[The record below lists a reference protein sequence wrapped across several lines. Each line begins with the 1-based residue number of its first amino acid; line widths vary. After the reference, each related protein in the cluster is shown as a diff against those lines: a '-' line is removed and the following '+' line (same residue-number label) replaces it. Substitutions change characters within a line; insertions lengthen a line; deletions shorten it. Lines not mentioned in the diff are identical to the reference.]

1 MPDFTGDRPMTTRTS
16 LCSAALGI
24 VLSGCAWLHGGPYP
38 GAAPAAYDTPR
49 CDQSPCRVSVHVS
62 DCRISVSP
70 ERLGVRKGLR
80 RATIEWRIED
90 RGYTF
95 ARDGIVFAD
104 KEAAR
109 TFHAAR
115 MTAHDTFT
123 VVDENTGPGE
133 YKYTVRVE
141 RDGKACEPLDPVVIN
156 DM

>member
-1 MPDFTGDRPMTTRTS
+1 MTTRTL
-16 LCSAALGI
+16 LCAAALGFA
-24 VLSGCAWLHGGPYP
+24 LSGCAWIHGTFGGESA
-38 GAAPAAYDTPR
+38 GAAAARYDGPR
-49 CDQSPCRVSVHVS
+49 CDQSPCRVRVHVA
-62 DCRISVSP
+62 DCRIRVMP

-90 RGYTF
+90 PGYTF
-95 ARDGIVFAD
+95 ARDGIVFGD

-109 TFHAAR
+109 VFHGERMAAR
-115 MTAHDTFT
+115 DTFT

-141 RDGKACEPLDPVVIN
+141 RDGKACAPLDPVVIN

>member
-1 MPDFTGDRPMTTRTS
+1 MTTRTL
-16 LCSAALGI
+16 LCAAALGI
-24 VLSGCAWLHGGPYP
+24 TLSGCAWIHGTFAGEAPS
-38 GAAPAAYDTPR
+38 AARAGYDGPR
-49 CDQSPCRVSVHVS
+49 CDESPCRVRVQVA
-62 DCRISVSP
+62 DCRIRVSP

-95 ARDGIVFAD
+95 ARDGITFGD
-104 KEAAR
+104 KEAAAI
-109 TFHAAR
+109 FHAGRMQAR
-115 MTAHDTFT
+115 ETFT